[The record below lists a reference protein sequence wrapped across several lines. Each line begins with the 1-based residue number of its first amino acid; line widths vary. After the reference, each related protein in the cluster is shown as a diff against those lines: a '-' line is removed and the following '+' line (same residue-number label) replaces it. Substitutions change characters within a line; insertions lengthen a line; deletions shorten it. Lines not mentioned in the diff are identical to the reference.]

1 MSILPLSFLGRYPH
15 LLKDLPLGLMGCDEH
30 KASRGL
36 LLRLWDIL
44 ETITPQ
50 LTQKQDN
57 QRKVQEPSYY
67 IFRKLRAIPNNKV
80 RLVAVASALLRDL
93 H

>member
-1 MSILPLSFLGRYPH
+1 
-15 LLKDLPLGLMGCDEH
+15 MGCDEH

-36 LLRLWDIL
+36 LLMLWDIL

-57 QRKVQEPSYY
+57 QRKV
-67 IFRKLRAIPNNKV
+67 
-80 RLVAVASALLRDL
+80 
-93 H
+93 